1 MAQPVVMEGERPV
14 FTKEMKYT
22 HTILVPTMLP
32 IHFKFFEEIF
42 NQHGYH
48 IEFLSNTERAVVE
61 EGLRSVHND
70 TCYPALLVIGQL
82 MNAVKSGKYDP
93 HKLALLLPQTG
104 GGCRAS
110 NYIHLLRKA
119 LKNAGYDYIP
129 VISLNMAGL
138 EKNPGFQINAT
149 MGVKMLYGMILGDLV
164 MLLANQC
171 RPYEINKG
179 DTDRVVDEQVH
190 FVTDRLK
197 GKGVFDMRSMT
208 GEYEAILD
216 AFAAI
221 PRRKEERIRVG
232 IVGEIY
238 VKYSPLGN
246 NHLEQFLQSE
256 GCEVVVPGLLD
267 FCLYCLYNGVVD
279 RMLYKSKWKNFFVS
293 KTGYQLL
300 LAKQKKMIEAVK
312 KHGIFNPPTPF
323 DHTKELGRD
332 YIHPGVKMGEGWLLT
347 SEMVELIEQGVM
359 NIVCTQP
366 FGCLPN
372 HIVGKGMMHVIKE
385 HHPEANI
392 VAVDYDPGASEVNQ
406 QNRIKLMLANAKMNL
421 ESKQKARQR
430 IEERILQKL

>member
-1 MAQPVVMEGERPV
+1 MAQPIPMEGDRPV

-48 IEFLSNTERAVVE
+48 VEFLSNTERAVVE
-61 EGLRSVHND
+61 EGLRNVHND

-82 MNAVKSGKYDP
+82 MHAVKSGKYDP
-93 HKLALLLPQTG
+93 HQLALLLPQTG

-119 LKNAGYDYIP
+119 LKNSGYGYIP

-149 MGVKMLYGMILGDLV
+149 MAVKMLYGMILGDLV

-190 FVTDRLK
+190 FVTGRLK
-197 GKGVFDMRSMT
+197 GKGVLDMRSMT
-208 GEYEAILD
+208 QEYEEILD

-279 RMLYKSKWKNFFVS
+279 RMLYKSKWKNFFIN

-300 LAKQKKMIEAVK
+300 LAKQKKLIDTIK

-347 SEMVELIEQGVM
+347 SEMVELIEQGVT

-421 ESKQKARQR
+421 EEKQKARQR